1 MIQRFIQDSD
11 KQVFFLFNLIFFNAD
26 FYRCFKKMKKGENLF
41 ASLR

>member
-11 KQVFFLFNLIFFNAD
+11 KQGFFFNLIFFNAD
-26 FYRCFKKMKKGENLF
+26 FYRCFKKTKKGKNLS